1 MVWDK
6 NVKHALFISLQ
17 LSSHLVNSI
26 TLSDLDGSNGFEI
39 DGDSLNDN
47 LGNSVSSAGDFN
59 GDGYDDIIIGAP
71 QSDSGTG
78 SSYIIFGTS
87 ADLRTNPVRVSGLD
101 GTNGI
106 TIFGEQH
113 QDLSG
118 YSVAGGFDFN
128 NDGFGDVI
136 IGAPH
141 GAPTVAGVSY
151 IIYGTDAIGSGV
163 IYLSELKGI
172 DGFALYGVNASD
184 GSGYSVSSLGDFN
197 NDGYDDVIIGADKG
211 NMGTGEA
218 YVVYGGEDVAQAGV
232 LGYFSLQHLDGLN
245 GFVIRGIRESDKCGC
260 SVSGAGDVN
269 GDGFNDIIIGASG
282 VDNGDTTDTGAAYI
296 VYGGEDVSQISTNGV
311 LRLDELDESKGAV
324 LLGISLKDY
333 AGTSVSGAGDFNG
346 DGYDDIIIGAPEAS
360 SNNGYSF
367 IVYGGGDTFLD
378 SDDRS
383 LTFPL
388 SSLNG
393 INGFILEGDLKSA
406 SGSCVR
412 GGSDVNKD
420 GYDDVIIGAPTW
432 TNEDY
437 TVMCFYVPRAQEFFF
452 QFINRLFHSFMLLLL
467 SLLLIF
473 DSKFSS
479 VCIC

>member
-6 NVKHALFISLQ
+6 NVKYALFISLQ
-17 LSSHLVNSI
+17 LSSHLVKSI

-296 VYGGEDVSQISTNGV
+296 VYGGDSQISTNGV

-333 AGTSVSGAGDFNG
+333 AGTSVS
-346 DGYDDIIIGAPEAS
+346 
-360 SNNGYSF
+360 
-367 IVYGGGDTFLD
+367 
-378 SDDRS
+378 
-383 LTFPL
+383 
-388 SSLNG
+388 
-393 INGFILEGDLKSA
+393 
-406 SGSCVR
+406 
-412 GGSDVNKD
+412 
-420 GYDDVIIGAPTW
+420 
-432 TNEDY
+432 
-437 TVMCFYVPRAQEFFF
+437 
-452 QFINRLFHSFMLLLL
+452 
-467 SLLLIF
+467 
-473 DSKFSS
+473 
-479 VCIC
+479 